1 MKQHWLAVLL
11 AVAAT
16 AHAASDGSGPAVLT
30 ADQLKSAYL
39 DCDRRATTAF
49 LDAGDAANCSLV
61 YEELKQ
67 RVFAGDF
74 DRLLAWWQSQRGAD
88 LNAKSRIARERR

>member
-1 MKQHWLAVLL
+1 MKQHWLAVLF
-11 AVAAT
+11 AAAAS
-16 AHAASDGSGPAVLT
+16 AHAASDGSEPAALT
-30 ADQLKSAYL
+30 LDKLKSAYL

-67 RVFAGDF
+67 RVFGGDF
-74 DRLLAWWQSQRGAD
+74 EHLLAWWQSQRGAD
-88 LNAKSRIARERR
+88 MNAKSRIARERR